1 MSGLIACK
9 AAKSTVTVVC
19 MKILYL
25 LALLHSFFY
34 LRISNQKGSSISK
47 LIYCRPHVPIYLNLS
62 NPITLHLYAVSNE
75 HIFLQRL
82 HYFSNTRLFLLLN
95 KLYTLGVT
103 FISFV
108 FSFGHTISCSFGRN
122 CFIIFSILDSST

>member
-19 MKILYL
+19 MQILYL
-25 LALLHSFFY
+25 LALLHSFFTY
-34 LRISNQKGSSISK
+34 ESPTKRQQHIK

-108 FSFGHTISCSFGRN
+108 FSFGHTISSSFGSN
-122 CFIIFSILDSST
+122 CFIIFSILDSSA